1 MVITSFRNTLMSTRR
16 GITVRS
22 LLSVGI
28 IACMGLGT
36 SNAIAHA
43 ALESSMPAANSTVS
57 SPTLIQVRFSEALEM
72 KLSSLKLSSSD
83 GVAIAVK
90 PMNDA
95 GKPAT
100 LSIMPATA
108 LKAGQYTVTWS
119 VVSDDSHHT
128 HGSFSFTVQ

>member
-1 MVITSFRNTLMSTRR
+1 MVITCFRNTLMSARR

-22 LLSVGI
+22 LLSVGTI
-28 IACMGLGT
+28 VCMGLGT
-36 SNAIAHA
+36 SSAIAHA
-43 ALESSMPAANSTVS
+43 ALESSIPAANSTVS
-57 SPTLIQVRFSEALEM
+57 PPTLIQVRFSEALEM

-83 GVAIAVK
+83 GIVIAVK

-100 LSIMPATA
+100 LSVRPTTA

-119 VVSDDSHHT
+119 VVAEDSHHT
-128 HGSFSFTVQ
+128 HGSFSFMVQ